1 MFSRIDKTWVAA
13 AVSFLSLSA
22 LQFFNIQID
31 ATVQNGIIAVVT
43 AALVWLVPNKA

>member
-1 MFSRIDKTWVAA
+1 MISKIDKTWVAA
-13 AVSFLSLSA
+13 LVSFASLTVM
-22 LQFFNIQID
+22 QFFNIQID